1 MGVSVV
7 LLMRMRRGSRGR
19 GGHDAKKKCI
29 LAGCPHGGFRLDEGE
44 RGRKRKEGK
53 EKGDKDVKRRKRRK
67 RKGEREGGGGGEE
80 IHSRRMVVGRPN
92 CRSNKRQSFLVVI
105 LISAKLPGSRVRTPG
120 DSRVEIPAKSG
131 MKIDGGIEKNQK
143 IKKDCKREK

>member
-29 LAGCPHGGFRLDEGE
+29 LAGCPHGGFRLDEKE
-44 RGRKRKEGK
+44 RGGRERKEGK

-67 RKGEREGGGGGEE
+67 RKGERE
-80 IHSRRMVVGRPN
+80 
-92 CRSNKRQSFLVVI
+92 
-105 LISAKLPGSRVRTPG
+105 RVWWRGG
-120 DSRVEIPAKSG
+120 DSQSP
-131 MKIDGGIEKNQK
+131 DGRRPSELS
-143 IKKDCKREK
+143 

>member
-29 LAGCPHGGFRLDEGE
+29 LAGCPHGGFRLDEKE
-44 RGRKRKEGK
+44 RGGRKRKEGK

-67 RKGEREGGGGGEE
+67 RKGERGWWWRG
-80 IHSRRMVVGRPN
+80 
-92 CRSNKRQSFLVVI
+92 
-105 LISAKLPGSRVRTPG
+105 G
-120 DSRVEIPAKSG
+120 DSQSP
-131 MKIDGGIEKNQK
+131 DGRRPSELS
-143 IKKDCKREK
+143 

>member
-29 LAGCPHGGFRLDEGE
+29 LAGCPHGGFRLDEKE
-44 RGRKRKEGK
+44 RGGRKRKEGK

-120 DSRVEIPAKSG
+120 DSRVEIPAK
-131 MKIDGGIEKNQK
+131 KWNEN
-143 IKKDCKREK
+143 